1 MDTIDFAD
9 RLLRGEKFLW
19 SGRPAQGLLFTGR
32 DWFLVPFSLMWGG
45 FAIFWEAGVLA
56 TPAPLFMK
64 FWGVPF
70 VLLGVYFVA
79 GRFMLDAWIRRGMS
93 YAVTNRRVL
102 IFRPSPFGKFTS
114 LSLEQAADASLSE
127 RADGRG
133 TIRFGQQTSLWS
145 SGGRGGGFGDV
156 TPALDPTPQFI
167 AIENARRVYD
177 LIQTAA
183 GKTD

>member
-9 RLLRGEKFLW
+9 RLLRGEKILW

-32 DWFLVPFSLMWGG
+32 DWLLVPFSLLWGG
-45 FAIFWEAGVLA
+45 GVISAAARSL
-56 TPAPLFMK
+56 TGPAPVFMN
-64 FWGVPF
+64 FFLVPF
-70 VLLGVYFVA
+70 VLIGLYVLA
-79 GRFMLDAWIRRGMS
+79 GRFMLDAWIRRGMR

-114 LSLEQAADASLSE
+114 LSLNQSADASLSE

-133 TIRFGQQTSLWS
+133 TILFGQQTPLWS
-145 SGGRGGGFGDV
+145 RNNFGAW
-156 TPALDPTPQFI
+156 TPAFDPTPQFI
-167 AIENARRVYD
+167 AIENARRVFD